1 MSLYKSAYVEKI
13 VQVLEMEKVEG
24 INPRL
29 RKDIVSGLPLLFEG
43 DIESFKE
50 HIGPRR
56 MQLLEDRLGLDTVGL
71 IQFELYKFSRNR
83 FDLAIMVDKVLNNET
98 PIIASRKINDV
109 VLKVEIIKDKEE

>member
-13 VQVLEMEKVEG
+13 VQVLGMEKVEG
-24 INPRL
+24 INPNL

-50 HIGPRR
+50 HIGPERMRR
-56 MQLLEDRLGLDTVGL
+56 LEKVLGLDTVGL
-71 IQFELYKFSRNR
+71 IQFELYKFSRNKS
-83 FDLAIMVDKVLNNET
+83 DLSIMVDKVLNDEI
-98 PIIASRKINDV
+98 PIIASRKINNV